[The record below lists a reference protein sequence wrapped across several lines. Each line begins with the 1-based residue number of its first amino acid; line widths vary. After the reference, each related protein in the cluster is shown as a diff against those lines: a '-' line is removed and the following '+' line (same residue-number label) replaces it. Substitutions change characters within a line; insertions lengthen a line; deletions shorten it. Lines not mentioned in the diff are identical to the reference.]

1 MGGRDED
8 RSFHHVF
15 SAPQTTSMMLQMVLR
30 MENPSRAVRSDVDWM
45 RMVSALE
52 MPLEGVASKLL
63 LPPWPPGP
71 KVKEQLPKGAKGL
84 WWVGHH
90 GNHGFMVEARVPA
103 CEH

>member
-1 MGGRDED
+1 
-8 RSFHHVF
+8 
-15 SAPQTTSMMLQMVLR
+15 MLQMVLR

-71 KVKEQLPKGAKGL
+71 KVKEQLPKGGKGPV
-84 WWVGHH
+84 VG
-90 GNHGFMVEARVPA
+90 GAPWQPRICGRSQGFLPVNTDT
-103 CEH
+103 